1 MEKLRTIEICAGAGG
16 QALGL
21 ERAGFEH
28 HLLVEV
34 DKEACSTLRLNRPHW
49 RVIERDVRTF
59 NNFEEDRIDLLA
71 GGIPCPPFS
80 IAGNQNGK
88 EDDRDL
94 FPQMIRLAESIKPR
108 AILIENV
115 KGLLWNKFDRYRDH
129 IEDQFER
136 LGYKGR
142 WKLLYSSDYG
152 VSQLRPRTA
161 FVAFE
166 QDLIDYFNWPE
177 KNAQNSLTVGQLL
190 YNEMASLGWKGA
202 VEWKENAN
210 KIAPTLVGGSKKH
223 GGPDLGPSRA
233 RNEWKKLGVNGSSL
247 AEFPP
252 DQEFIGLPR
261 LTNKMA
267 AMLQGFPDSWK
278 FSGKKTNVYRQIGN
292 AFPPPVAHAIGVKI
306 KDAIYKKCKNEWL
319 HKRGRVLELNF
330 ENIS

>member
-1 MEKLRTIEICAGAGG
+1 MEKLKTIEICAGAGG

-21 ERAGFEH
+21 ERAGFDH
-28 HLLVEV
+28 QLLVEI

-49 RVIERDVRTF
+49 SVIEQDVRTF
-59 NNFEEDRIDLLA
+59 NYEGVRIDLLA

-80 IAGNQNGK
+80 IAGNQKGK
-88 EDDRDL
+88 DDERDL
-94 FPQMIRLAESIKPR
+94 FPEMLRLAESIKPR

-115 KGLLWNKFDRYRDH
+115 KGLLSNKFGRYRDH
-129 IEDQFER
+129 IEDQFEG

-152 VSQLRPRTA
+152 VSQLRPRAA

-166 QDLIDYFNWPE
+166 KDLINYYNWPE
-177 KNAQNSLTVGQLL
+177 KNPLTPPTVGQLL
-190 YNEMASLGWKGA
+190 FDEMALLGWKGSI
-202 VEWKENAN
+202 EWKENAN

-247 AEFPP
+247 ADFPP

-267 AMLQGFPDSWK
+267 AMLQGFPDSWS

-292 AFPPPVAHAIGVKI
+292 AFPPSVAHAIGLKI
-306 KDAIYKKCKNEWL
+306 KEAINRKCKNKWQ
-319 HKRGRVLELNF
+319 HKRGKVLELNF